1 MCIAYIRAKLQFFFA
16 ACQLA
21 GVSFLL
27 LLAQLGLDSVL
38 YDEKVSWLDLGLV
51 VVRGAA
57 AFIVIMSSLT
67 VPRRPDVF
75 YNGNKVDE
83 MRSVSLYSR
92 YTFSW
97 AGRLLGMVFKTGRL
111 EEKDIPVL
119 DSRRRAQEL
128 QKSFNQIKESP
139 KLYYQLFLAHWRT
152 MAIQWVLSLIVSFV
166 AFAPQFIM
174 FKILKLLEKQSI
186 GVDIGYEAWSWVIL
200 MGLTKV
206 LEAVFQ
212 SYLYWYLSKI
222 STYI

>member
-1 MCIAYIRAKLQFFFA
+1 M
-16 ACQLA
+16 A

-27 LLAQLGLDSVL
+27 LLTQLGLDSVF
-38 YDEKVSWLDLGLV
+38 YDEKASWLDLGLV
-51 VVRGAA
+51 VARGAA

-97 AGRLLGMVFKTGRL
+97 AGKLLGMAFKMGRL

-152 MAIQWVLSLIVSFV
+152 MVIQWALTLMVSFF

-174 FKILKLLEKQSI
+174 FKILKLLEKRSI
-186 GVDIGYEAWSWVIL
+186 GVDIGFEAWSWVII
-200 MGLTKV
+200 MGLAKV
-206 LEAVFQ
+206 LEAVLQ
-212 SYLYWYLSKI
+212 SYLYW
-222 STYI
+222 

>member
-1 MCIAYIRAKLQFFFA
+1 MCITYIRGKLQFFYA

-38 YDEKVSWLDLGLV
+38 YNDKISWLDLGLV
-51 VVRGAA
+51 AARGVA
-57 AFIVIMSSLT
+57 AFIVIISSLA

-75 YNGNKVDE
+75 YKGGKVDE

-97 AGRLLGMVFKTGRL
+97 ANSLLEMAFKTGRL
-111 EEKDIPVL
+111 EEKDLPVL

-139 KLYYQLFLAHWRT
+139 KLYYQLFVVHWKA

-174 FKILKLLEKQSI
+174 FKILKLLEKRSN
-186 GVDIGYEAWSWVIL
+186 GVYIGYEAWGWLIL
-200 MGLTKV
+200 MGLIKV

-212 SYLYWYLSKI
+212 SYLYW
-222 STYI
+222 